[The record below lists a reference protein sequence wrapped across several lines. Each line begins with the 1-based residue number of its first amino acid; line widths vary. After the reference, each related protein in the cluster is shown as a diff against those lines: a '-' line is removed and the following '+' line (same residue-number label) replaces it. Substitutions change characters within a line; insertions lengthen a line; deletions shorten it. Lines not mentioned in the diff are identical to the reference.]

1 MVSLIESCVVSG
13 LEKSRREK
21 ENKKIIDISVEVV
34 ELVCHDFDNLAILR
48 SFETICKAN
57 DRNRSLPS
65 RLPPLVASIKD
76 EW

>member
-34 ELVCHDFDNLAILR
+34 ELDNLAILR